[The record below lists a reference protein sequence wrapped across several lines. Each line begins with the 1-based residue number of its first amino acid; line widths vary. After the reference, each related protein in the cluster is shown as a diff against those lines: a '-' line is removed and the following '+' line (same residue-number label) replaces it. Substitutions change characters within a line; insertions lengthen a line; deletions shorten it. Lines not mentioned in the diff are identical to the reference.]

1 MKLPAAT
8 LKGTFLKAYKLLT
21 EITAKVGWDALLKY
35 RSSVFVMEEEY
46 RNEKSEQQE
55 KEKTASTT
63 ALRGTSPAPPS
74 TRNSSING
82 DDDAEHAGDNNSV
95 SGEDEKLPEP
105 VTDGA
110 PTIEKPEQTVDAEE
124 VKAGPED
131 FQTPKENTAKKYTH
145 FQNKRLCERWLD
157 NLFMLLYEV
166 CVSLLLYCCFGNNVK
181 TVVGSPCLHN
191 LESRSC
197 SVQTKV
203 QIISQKCLRTG
214 NSW

>member
-1 MKLPAAT
+1 M
-8 LKGTFLKAYKLLT
+8 KGTFLKAYKLLT

-46 RNEKSEQQE
+46 RNEKTAAEQQE
-55 KEKTASTT
+55 KGKTASTT

-74 TRNSSING
+74 TRNGSING
-82 DDDAEHAGDNNSV
+82 DDDAEYTGDKNNV
-95 SGEDEKLPEP
+95 SGDDKKIPEP

-124 VKAGPED
+124 VKAGSEEFHTPE
-131 FQTPKENTAKKYTH
+131 ENAAKKYTH
-145 FQNKRLCERWLD
+145 LQNKRLCERWLD

-166 CVSLLLYCCFGNNVK
+166 CVSLLLCCCLGSNVK
-181 TVVGSPCLHN
+181 TVIGSPCLHN

-203 QIISQKCLRTG
+203 QIISQKCLGTG
-214 NSW
+214 NPW